1 MLTTFHVGENMK
13 GWLIMSCKEIRVR
26 NVSEEIFIQLK
37 MISDKY
43 GYTSFNQFMLDQLQ
57 LIAVNDGLNAYQN
70 KFVETLNEIKLNQK
84 KIIEQQLKNDV
95 AMVGLD
101 AKQDLIKD
109 LTLDWLSFMD
119 DVDALAAERSA
130 GGE

>member
-1 MLTTFHVGENMK
+1 
-13 GWLIMSCKEIRVR
+13 MSCKEIRVR

-84 KIIEQQLKNDV
+84 KIIEQQLKNEV

>member
-1 MLTTFHVGENMK
+1 MTKNFV
-13 GWLIMSCKEIRVR
+13 VR
-26 NVSEEIFIQLK
+26 KVPDDIFDQLHT
-37 MISDKY
+37 ISDKY
-43 GYTSFNQFMLDQLQ
+43 NYASFNEFMLAQ
-57 LIAVNDGLNAYQN
+57 IYNIVVNDGLNAYQN

-84 KIIEQQLKNDV
+84 KIIEQQLKNEV

-109 LTLDWLSFMD
+109 LTLDWLSFMN

>member
-1 MLTTFHVGENMK
+1 MK

-84 KIIEQQLKNDV
+84 KIIEQQLKNEV

-101 AKQDLIKD
+101 TKQDLIKD

>member
-1 MLTTFHVGENMK
+1 MK

-84 KIIEQQLKNDV
+84 KIIEQQLKNEV

-119 DVDALAAERSA
+119 DVDALAAERLA

>member
-1 MLTTFHVGENMK
+1 MK

-70 KFVETLNEIKLNQK
+70 KFVETLNEIRLNQK
-84 KIIEQQLKNDV
+84 KIIEQQLKNEV

-101 AKQDLIKD
+101 AKQELIKD

>member
-1 MLTTFHVGENMK
+1 MK

-70 KFVETLNEIKLNQK
+70 KFVETLNEIRLNQK
-84 KIIEQQLKNDV
+84 KIIEQQLKNEV

-101 AKQDLIKD
+101 VKQDLIKD
-109 LTLDWLSFMD
+109 LTLDWLSFMN

>member
-1 MLTTFHVGENMK
+1 MK

-43 GYTSFNQFMLDQLQ
+43 GYTSFNQFMLEQLQ

-84 KIIEQQLKNDV
+84 KIIEQQLKNEV

-101 AKQDLIKD
+101 ANLDLIKD
-109 LTLDWLSFMD
+109 LTLDWLSFMN

>member
-1 MLTTFHVGENMK
+1 MK

-84 KIIEQQLKNDV
+84 KIIEQQLKNEV

-101 AKQDLIKD
+101 AKQDLIKN

>member
-1 MLTTFHVGENMK
+1 MK

-37 MISDKY
+37 ISSDKY

-84 KIIEQQLKNDV
+84 KIIEQQLKNEV

>member
-1 MLTTFHVGENMK
+1 MK

-84 KIIEQQLKNDV
+84 KIIEQQLKNEV

-101 AKQDLIKD
+101 AKQNLIKD

>member
-1 MLTTFHVGENMK
+1 MK

-84 KIIEQQLKNDV
+84 RIIEQQLKNEV

-109 LTLDWLSFMD
+109 LTLDWLSFMN

>member
-1 MLTTFHVGENMK
+1 MK

-70 KFVETLNEIKLNQK
+70 KFVETLNEIRLNQK
-84 KIIEQQLKNDV
+84 KIIEQQLKNEV

-109 LTLDWLSFMD
+109 LTLDWISFMD
-119 DVDALAAERSA
+119 DVDALAVERSA

>member
-1 MLTTFHVGENMK
+1 MK

-70 KFVETLNEIKLNQK
+70 KFVETLNEIRLNQK
-84 KIIEQQLKNDV
+84 KIIEQQLKNEV

>member
-1 MLTTFHVGENMK
+1 MK

-70 KFVETLNEIKLNQK
+70 KFVETLNEIRLNQK
-84 KIIEQQLKNDV
+84 KIIEQQLKNEV

-109 LTLDWLSFMD
+109 LTLDWLSFMN

>member
-1 MLTTFHVGENMK
+1 MK

-84 KIIEQQLKNDV
+84 KIIEQQLKNEV

-109 LTLDWLSFMD
+109 LTLDWLSFMN
-119 DVDALAAERSA
+119 DVDALVAERSA

>member
-1 MLTTFHVGENMK
+1 MK

-70 KFVETLNEIKLNQK
+70 KFVETLNEIRLNQK
-84 KIIEQQLKNDV
+84 KIIEQQLKNEV

-101 AKQDLIKD
+101 AKQNLIKD
-109 LTLDWLSFMD
+109 LTLDWLSFMN

>member
-1 MLTTFHVGENMK
+1 MK

-84 KIIEQQLKNDV
+84 KIIEQQLKNEV

-109 LTLDWLSFMD
+109 LTLDWLSFIN

>member
-1 MLTTFHVGENMK
+1 MK

-84 KIIEQQLKNDV
+84 KIIEQQLKNEV

-119 DVDALAAERSA
+119 DVDALAAEQSA

>member
-1 MLTTFHVGENMK
+1 MK

-84 KIIEQQLKNDV
+84 KIIEQQLKNEV

-109 LTLDWLSFMD
+109 LILDWLSFMD

>member
-1 MLTTFHVGENMK
+1 MK

-84 KIIEQQLKNDV
+84 KIIEQQLKNEV

>member
-1 MLTTFHVGENMK
+1 
-13 GWLIMSCKEIRVR
+13 MSCKEIRVR

-84 KIIEQQLKNDV
+84 KIIEQQLKNEV

-101 AKQDLIKD
+101 ANLDLIKN
-109 LTLDWLSFMD
+109 LTLDWLSFMN
-119 DVDALAAERSA
+119 DVAALAAERSA

>member
-1 MLTTFHVGENMK
+1 MK

-84 KIIEQQLKNDV
+84 KIIEQQLKNEV

-101 AKQDLIKD
+101 ANLDLIKD
-109 LTLDWLSFMD
+109 LTLDWLSFMN

>member
-1 MLTTFHVGENMK
+1 MK

-43 GYTSFNQFMLDQLQ
+43 GYTSFNQFMLD
-57 LIAVNDGLNAYQN
+57 GLNAYQN

-84 KIIEQQLKNDV
+84 KIIEQQLKNEV

-109 LTLDWLSFMD
+109 LTLDWLSFMN

>member
-1 MLTTFHVGENMK
+1 MK

-84 KIIEQQLKNDV
+84 KIIEQQLKNEV

-101 AKQDLIKD
+101 ANLDLIKN
-109 LTLDWLSFMD
+109 LTLDWLSFMN

>member
-1 MLTTFHVGENMK
+1 MQLTLHTGHTHFPHYNI
-13 GWLIMSCKEIRVR
+13 LCRLHCNI
-26 NVSEEIFIQLK
+26 
-37 MISDKY
+37 
-43 GYTSFNQFMLDQLQ
+43 
-57 LIAVNDGLNAYQN
+57 AYQN

-84 KIIEQQLKNDV
+84 KIIEQQLKNEV

>member
-1 MLTTFHVGENMK
+1 MK

-70 KFVETLNEIKLNQK
+70 KFVETLNEIRLNQK
-84 KIIEQQLKNDV
+84 KIIEQQLKNEV

-101 AKQDLIKD
+101 AKQDLIKV

>member
-1 MLTTFHVGENMK
+1 MLAQIYNIV
-13 GWLIMSCKEIRVR
+13 
-26 NVSEEIFIQLK
+26 
-37 MISDKY
+37 
-43 GYTSFNQFMLDQLQ
+43 
-57 LIAVNDGLNAYQN
+57 VNDGLNAYQN

-84 KIIEQQLKNDV
+84 KIIEQQLKNEV

-101 AKQDLIKD
+101 VKQDLIKD

-119 DVDALAAERSA
+119 DVDALAAEQSA

>member
-1 MLTTFHVGENMK
+1 
-13 GWLIMSCKEIRVR
+13 MSCKEIRVR

-84 KIIEQQLKNDV
+84 
-95 AMVGLD
+95 
-101 AKQDLIKD
+101 
-109 LTLDWLSFMD
+109 
-119 DVDALAAERSA
+119 
-130 GGE
+130 